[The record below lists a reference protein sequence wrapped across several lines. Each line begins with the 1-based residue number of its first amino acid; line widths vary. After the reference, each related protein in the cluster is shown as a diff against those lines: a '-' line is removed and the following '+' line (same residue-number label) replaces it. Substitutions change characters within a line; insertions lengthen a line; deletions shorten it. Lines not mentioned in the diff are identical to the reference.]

1 MDASDSQDTIDW
13 VNAKNNFSR
22 RHIDDS
28 RELLILVL
36 SKLLALVWF
45 LTVIKM

>member
-45 LTVIKM
+45 LTVTKM